1 MPNRR
6 DLLRSL
12 GSGIA
17 GLLAA
22 GPRTASAALGIE
34 IRSLE
39 VISKQP
45 DVYHGWPTLARRRNG
60 DLLLVCS
67 GGREDHVCPFGR
79 LELMRSPDGGRT
91 WSWPEVLLDTAI
103 DDRDAGV
110 CETARGSLLVT
121 TFTSLAY
128 EPILEKAAGK
138 RQGASDAWPAQT
150 LQRWQA
156 AHARVDSASRKHLLD
171 TWMLRSEDGMTWSTP
186 YRCPVNSPHG
196 PVALTDGRVL
206 YAGKEIWTEAQRNGV
221 CESTD
226 DGKTWR
232 WLAEIPTRVGDDQ
245 REYHELHLVE
255 ADSRRLVAQIRNH
268 NKANEGETLQT
279 ESVDGGKSWTEPH
292 PIGVWGMPSHLMR
305 LRDGRLLMT
314 YGYRREPYGNQIRIS
329 EDQGRTWTEPIVL
342 SSDGTSRDLGYPSTV
357 QIDDGSLVTVWY
369 ELLADSPR
377 AVLRQARWSFRG

>member
-6 DLLRSL
+6 DFLRSL

-17 GLLAA
+17 GLAA
-22 GPRTASAALGIE
+22 VGPRTASAALGAE

-60 DLLLVCS
+60 ELLLVCS

-79 LELMRSPDGGRT
+79 VELMRSRDGGRT

-128 EPILEKAAGK
+128 EPILEKAEGK
-138 RQGASDAWPAQT
+138 RQGASDAWPAHT

-156 AHARVDSASRKHLLD
+156 VHARLDSASRKQLLG
-171 TWMLRSEDGMTWSTP
+171 TWMLRSEDGLTWSAP
-186 YRCPVNSPHG
+186 FRCPVNSPHG
-196 PVALTDGRVL
+196 PVALADGRLL
-206 YAGKEIWTEAQRNGV
+206 YAGKELWTEAQRNGV

-232 WLAEIPTRVGDDQ
+232 WLADIPTRDGDDH

-255 ADSRRLVAQIRNH
+255 ADRRRLVAQIRNH
-268 NKANEGETLQT
+268 NKANERETLQT

-292 PIGVWGMPSHLMR
+292 SIGVWGMPSHLMR

-314 YGYRREPYGNQIRIS
+314 YGYRREPYGNQIRVS

-342 SSDGTSRDLGYPSTV
+342 SSDGASRDLGYPSTV

-377 AVLRQARWSFRG
+377 AVLRQARWSFSG